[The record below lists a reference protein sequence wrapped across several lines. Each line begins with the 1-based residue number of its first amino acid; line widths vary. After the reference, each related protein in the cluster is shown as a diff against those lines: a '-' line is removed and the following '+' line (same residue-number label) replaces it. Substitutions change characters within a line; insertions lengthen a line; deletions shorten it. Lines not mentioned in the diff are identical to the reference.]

1 MAECFNTLLR
11 AEKYGQDKALFA
23 LFDKGT
29 IWLDLSLVFLVIT
42 DHFYFYILVF
52 PVQTMRSWNS

>member
-23 LFDKGT
+23 LFDKDT
-29 IWLDLSLVFLVIT
+29 IWLDPFIS
-42 DHFYFYILVF
+42 F
-52 PVQTMRSWNS
+52 PCDN